1 MTPTIDV
8 LPHHGA
14 QSNTAHHSGTRYSK
28 LGDFE
33 VDFLFFFVVSLKRG
47 LTLYL
52 GLSLVLRSC
61 CLGLPRKTWKCRCVP
76 PCPAQVL
83 LTVIQNYHR
92 VRAGAETNMDGQ
104 FELKQKYMEEDVG
117 IYYN

>member
-1 MTPTIDV
+1 MTPSIDV
-8 LPHHGA
+8 LPHYGA
-14 QSNTAHHSGTRYSK
+14 QSNTAHHSGTRYSN

-33 VDFLFFFVVSLKRG
+33 VDFLCFVVSLKWG

-61 CLGLPRKTWKCRCVP
+61 YLGLPRKAWKCRCVP

-83 LTVIQNYHR
+83 LTVIQNYHW
-92 VRAGAETNMDGQ
+92 VTAGAETNMDGQ

-117 IYYN
+117 IYCN